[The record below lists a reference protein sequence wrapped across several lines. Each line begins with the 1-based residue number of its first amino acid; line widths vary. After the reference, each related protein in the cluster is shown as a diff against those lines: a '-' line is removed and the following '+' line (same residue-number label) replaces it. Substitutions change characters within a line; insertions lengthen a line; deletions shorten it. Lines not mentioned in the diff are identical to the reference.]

1 MKSHDICEREAGV
14 RHIPEDLTGGGLILR
29 SLESV
34 ETRGFGRSKDVG
46 PGVGSVGVLPRS
58 K

>member
-1 MKSHDICEREAGV
+1 MTFVKGR
-14 RHIPEDLTGGGLILR
+14 PEFAIFLRTLPEGLILR